1 MVERGLITI
10 ICVKKVIGNFNMQ
23 KLLVIVTLGLL
34 WCSLG
39 IADEDLKGKKLFCQ
53 NEYYQMSFEFTYF
66 SKVKWIDV
74 NKIKLNKGFKEYKS
88 NYTTTIGHI
97 IINTDMKNYGNM
109 MINRRNLKL
118 NYLQCEIVKKN
129 VNLKTKM
136 KKIYDKLVED
146 AKSKNKI

>member
-1 MVERGLITI
+1 M
-10 ICVKKVIGNFNMQ
+10 K
-23 KLLVIVTLGLL
+23 KLLGIVVLGLL
-34 WCSLG
+34 WCSPSL
-39 IADEDLKGKKLFCQ
+39 ANDDLKGKKLFCQ

-66 SKVKWIDV
+66 SKVKWIEV

-97 IINTDMKNYGNM
+97 IVNTDMKNYGNM
-109 MINRRNLKL
+109 MINRRSLKL

-129 VNLKTKM
+129 VNLKMKM
-136 KKIYDKLVED
+136 KKIYDKLVAD